1 MIDAASN
8 SVVSTI
14 SVGPFPLGVAF
25 NPDGGAAYVVNN
37 ATGAGG
43 NSVSVVSVP
52 ADKRRI
58 GATALRVPIFGFG
71 TAHLGELYAKVGE
84 ADSRAT
90 LDAAWNSGVRLF
102 DTAPWY
108 GRGLSE
114 HRLGGFLRTKPRS
127 EFQVTTKVGRQ
138 LVRPRHPAHFDRSPW
153 VGGLNFDVLWDYSYD
168 GIMRSYEQSLQR
180 LGLDTVDALVI
191 HDLDDIFLGDTL
203 AGHERKFFDSGVRA
217 LQELKAS
224 GDIKACGM
232 GINQAGTMMTTAAKL
247 DLDFVLVAMPYT
259 LLDQANLHT
268 GMASCITRG
277 ISVIIGAPVASG
289 ILVTGSKAGA
299 KYAYGNASPEIQAK
313 VQGIEAVCKA
323 HGVAMSAAALQFPLA
338 HPAVVSII
346 PGASRASEVIQN
358 IAAVESSIPAA
369 FWSDLKSD
377 KLIDADSPVPSDMK
391 SKQG

>member
-1 MIDAASN
+1 MSFKISARRK
-8 SVVSTI
+8 VSSTT
-14 SVGPFPLGVAF
+14 LE
-25 NPDGGAAYVVNN
+25 
-37 ATGAGG
+37 
-43 NSVSVVSVP
+43 
-52 ADKRRI
+52 
-58 GATALRVPIFGFG
+58 LPIFGFG
-71 TAHLGELYAKVGE
+71 AAHLGELYSYVEE
-84 ADSRAT
+84 AESQAT
-90 LDAAWNSGVRLF
+90 LETAWSGNLRYY

-108 GRGLSE
+108 GRGKSE
-114 HRLGGFLRTKPRS
+114 HRLGSFLSAKPRT
-127 EFQVTTKVGRQ
+127 EFQITTKVGRT
-138 LVRPRHPAHFDRSPW
+138 LRRPKNLKTFSRAPW
-153 VGGLNFDVLWDYSYD
+153 LGGYNFEVVFDYSYD

-277 ISVIIGAPVASG
+277 ISVIIGAPFASG

-369 FWSDLKSD
+369 FWSDLKSH
-377 KLIDADSPVPSDMK
+377 KLIDADAPVPSDMK